1 MRRWK
6 KALLALALVLGGLVL
21 LTLLT
26 STLYRIPSSSMESTF
41 HCARPASGC
50 EADTMDRI
58 IVSRLWYRLRDPEP
72 GDVVAFRVPEAGIVA
87 CSGGLPGEEQVF
99 ISRLIAGPGDR
110 WREQNGFIFVNGER
124 LDEPYVEP
132 ERRDQ
137 DTIQEK
143 TVPAGEYLVLGD
155 NRSQSCDSRRWGTV
169 PRENLIGPV
178 NAVYWPPGRIGFR

>member
-1 MRRWK
+1 MRLRT
-6 KALLALALVLGGLVL
+6 KALLTVALVLGGLLL

-26 STLYRIPSSSMESTF
+26 STLYRIPSSAMEPTF

-50 EADTMDRI
+50 EADAMDRV
-58 IVSRLWYRLRDPEP
+58 IVSRVWYRLRDPER
-72 GDVVAFRVPEAGIVA
+72 GDVVAFRVPQAGVVA
-87 CSGGLPGEEQVF
+87 CSGGLPGKEQVF
-99 ISRLIAGPGDR
+99 VSRLIAGPGDR
-110 WREQNGFIFVNGER
+110 WREQNGFIYVNGER

-132 ERRDQ
+132 DRRDQ
-137 DTIQEK
+137 DTIPER

-169 PRENLIGPV
+169 PRDNLIGPV